1 MGVLR
6 CLRSCGKIRAMLTVA
21 GMDFY
26 RGENVMQHLDTHEG
40 EKAEGRLGSAQSSGE
55 QKMLLGGI

>member
-1 MGVLR
+1 
-6 CLRSCGKIRAMLTVA
+6 MLTVA